1 MAAKPAP
8 TASQIFP
15 PPQWTL
21 YQIFGTI
28 RSASRRWS
36 FRSARRAIAPEQP
49 RNTGVDGIMSWRSS
63 LVALGVF
70 LFAAAPA
77 VAQITAAQPRAV
89 AAPPAN
95 PYVSASS
102 WTVGLLTGAIDG
114 AALEMANDLSR
125 TLNEF
130 SELRIMPMIGTSS
143 IQNINDLLY
152 LKGADV
158 AVVNMD
164 VLSHLKR
171 TKRMP
176 GIEERIQYIAKLHSE
191 EFHVLSRM
199 KYMCLGDLTGRKV
212 NFGPEGSS
220 SALTAQAVFE
230 AHQVKVQPQYMD
242 PAIAIEK
249 LRTGEIDATV
259 FVSGKPSA
267 AFNTIRYTDNVHFLD
282 VDFVDSLQRDYLPS
296 IMTHDDYPDLIALN
310 ETVSTVAVSAVM
322 IAVSA
327 QPKSEQ
333 HKKLSRF
340 VESFFSKF
348 NSLKEKPNHAKW
360 QEVNFRLPVSGWTRF
375 APAEEWLTTHP

>member
-1 MAAKPAP
+1 
-8 TASQIFP
+8 
-15 PPQWTL
+15 
-21 YQIFGTI
+21 
-28 RSASRRWS
+28 
-36 FRSARRAIAPEQP
+36 
-49 RNTGVDGIMSWRSS
+49 MSWRMS

-77 VAQITAAQPRAV
+77 CAQITAATPRAV
-89 AAPPAN
+89 AATGAN
-95 PYVSASS
+95 PYVSAGS
-102 WTVGLLTGAIDG
+102 WTVGLLTGTIDG
-114 AALEMANDLSR
+114 AALQMANDLSR

-130 SELRIMPMIGTSS
+130 PELRVLPMIGTSS

-158 AVVNMD
+158 GVVNMD
-164 VLSHLKR
+164 ILSHLKR
-171 TKRMP
+171 TKQMP

-267 AFNTIRYTDNVHFLD
+267 AFNKIRYTDNVHFLD
-282 VDFVDSLQRDYLPS
+282 VEFVDTLQRDYLPS
-296 IMTHDDYPDLIALN
+296 IMTHDDYPDLIARN

-322 IAVSA
+322 IAVASPA
-327 QPKSEQ
+327 KSEQ
-333 HKKLSRF
+333 HRKLARF

-348 NSLKEKPNHAKW
+348 DTLKEKPNHAKW

-375 APAEEWLTTHP
+375 APAEQWLTEHP